1 MLKPKAEVMKDLA
14 RVRPYTIIIQKKTDG
29 FDENRNQIEIWED
42 WKTLKADRTTLFGNE
57 YYAAKAVNEEQTVV
71 FIVRY
76 VPFLE
81 EINTVQYRLFYR
93 GKPYDIKHID
103 HPPGAMWVKI
113 KAVERGVQSGK
124 QN

>member
-81 EINTVQYRLFYR
+81 EINTVN
-93 GKPYDIKHID
+93 ID
-103 HPPGAMWVKI
+103 CSI
-113 KAVERGVQSGK
+113 EETLRY
-124 QN
+124 